1 MLIGCNDIETMAAKE
16 INKELEALISLL
28 DEPNE
33 SIYRTI
39 REKIFSYGAA
49 AIPSLESAWEN
60 SFNPDIQHR
69 IEEIIHSIQR
79 EELKK
84 DFISWSQEQSHD
96 LLLGYMLVTRFQYPD
111 LSLEAITKKAG
122 QISQDVWLELN
133 NNLTGLEKVKVINHI
148 LYDIHKFTGSV
159 SNMASPENYYINNL
173 LDTKKGSP
181 LALGLLYIIIA
192 QSLKIRILGVD
203 LPRHFILAYLDDQS
217 VSDESEAGS
226 EVLFYINP
234 FNKGAVFTKNEISLF
249 IKQLKLEPKPEF
261 YHPCD
266 NPTILRRLMN
276 ELIFIYEQS
285 GNTQKA
291 EDLKELRDL
300 V

>member
-1 MLIGCNDIETMAAKE
+1 MDSKE
-16 INKELEALISLL
+16 INKELDALISLL

-39 REKIFSYGAA
+39 REKIFSYGSA
-49 AIPSLESAWEN
+49 AIAPLESAWEN
-60 SFNPDIQHR
+60 SFNPDLQHR
-69 IEEIIHSIQR
+69 IEEIIQHIQR
-79 EELKK
+79 VELKN
-84 DFISWSQEQSHD
+84 DLIRWSQEQSHD
-96 LLLGYMLVTRFQYPD
+96 LLYGYMLVTRFQYPD
-111 LSLEAITKKAG
+111 MPLDNITKKVG

-133 NNLTGLEKVKVINHI
+133 SNLTGLEKVKVINHI
-148 LYDIHKFTGSV
+148 LFDIHKFSGSV

-173 LDTKKGSP
+173 LDNKKGSP

-192 QSLKIRILGVD
+192 QSLKIRIRGVD
-203 LPRHFILAYLDDQS
+203 LPRHFVLAYLDDQS
-217 VSDESEAGS
+217 GAAENEAGS

-249 IKQLKLEPKPEF
+249 VKQLKLEPKPE
-261 YHPCD
+261 YYRPCD

-285 GNTQKA
+285 ENIQKA

>member
-1 MLIGCNDIETMAAKE
+1 MVSKETS
-16 INKELEALISLL
+16 KELEALISLL

-33 SIYRTI
+33 SIYLTI
-39 REKIFSYGAA
+39 REKIFSYGSA
-49 AIPSLESAWEN
+49 AIPPLETAWEN

-79 EELKK
+79 EDLKN
-84 DFISWSQEQSHD
+84 DFISWSKEQSHD
-96 LLLGYMLVTRFQYPD
+96 LLLGYMLVSRFQYPD

-133 NNLTGLEKVKVINHI
+133 SNLTGLEKVKVINHI

-159 SNMASPENYYINNL
+159 TNMTSPENYYINNL

-192 QSLKIRILGVD
+192 QSLKIRIRGVD
-203 LPRHFILAYLDDQS
+203 LPRHFVLAYLDDQTGR
-217 VSDESEAGS
+217 DESEAGS

-249 IKQLKLEPKPEF
+249 INQLKLDPKPG
-261 YHPCD
+261 YYRPCD

-285 GNTQKA
+285 GNIRKA